1 MVKLITIFLAALL
14 VLGSQSLNIGKVGG
28 YTDHP
33 ELIENSNIKALVK
46 YAAEYL
52 ASTDNLILDEI
63 KITRVQTQLVNGINY
78 KLEFTAQSVNGHNKL
93 TTCEAVIY
101 ERFDST
107 RKITSA
113 QCN

>member
-14 VLGSQSLNIGKVGG
+14 VVGSQSLNIGKVGG

-52 ASTDNLILDEI
+52 ASNDNLDLGEI
-63 KITRVQTQLVNGINY
+63 TITRVQTQLVAGTNY
-78 KLEFTAQSVNGHNKL
+78 KIEFTSRSNNGDNKL
-93 TTCEAVIY
+93 TICEAVIY

-113 QCN
+113 HCN